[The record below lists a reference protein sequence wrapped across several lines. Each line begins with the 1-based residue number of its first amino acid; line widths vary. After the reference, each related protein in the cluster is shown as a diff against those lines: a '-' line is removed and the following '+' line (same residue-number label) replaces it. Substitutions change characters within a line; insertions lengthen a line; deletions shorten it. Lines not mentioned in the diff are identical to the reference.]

1 MATTSIADKLTKL
14 EKKIAKR
21 QATIAE
27 EQKQLEKEME
37 EYNNLYLTALASKYK
52 LSGKDLFSAIEREH
66 EQLEKLR
73 EGEQSDD
80 DTDNTSSV
88 TDDEDKQDDTAVKH
102 SSFPHSYSGSN

>member
-1 MATTSIADKLTKL
+1 MATNSIADKLAKL

-37 EYNNLYLTALASKYK
+37 EYNKLYLTALANKYK

-73 EGEQSDD
+73 EGETSDD
-80 DTDNTSSV
+80 DADNTSSV
-88 TDDEDKQDDTAVKH
+88 GETAVKY
-102 SSFPHSYSGSN
+102 SSFPHSYADNN